1 MKFSH
6 CLYVFFFSNKAKT
19 AVSARC
25 VAPPPGSDEVQQML
39 PTFADFVEFML
50 DLGGFVV
57 LAGLGQALAH
67 GLQLLLVLLS
77 HTDLFLV
84 VLERRR
90 QRGSEPEVVFPNV
103 KCNSIELHTIQ
114 KQWSQRCTWKLQ
126 ELDNRAGV
134 GVEGLC
140 P

>member
-1 MKFSH
+1 MTIGIFTQKNRIFDWIFGEVLS
-6 CLYVFFFSNKAKT
+6 LPTNEEN

-25 VAPPPGSDEVQQML
+25 VAPPPGSDEIQQML
-39 PTFADFVEFML
+39 PTFADFVEFVL

-77 HTDLFLV
+77 HADLFLV

-90 QRGSEPEVVFPNV
+90 QRRSEQEVRFSNV
-103 KCNSIELHTIQ
+103 RSSIELHATQ
-114 KQWSQRCTWKLQ
+114 TNGAAST
-126 ELDNRAGV
+126 
-134 GVEGLC
+134 
-140 P
+140 